1 MTTSDNCPGETL
13 LQTAGLASGS
23 VFPVGTTTNT
33 FEVTDA
39 SGNTASCSFYVTVN
53 DTEPPVANCAAPFTV
68 QLDASGNAT
77 ISVTD
82 IDNGS
87 TDNCGIAS
95 LSIDPSSF
103 TCADVGPNTVTLTVT
118 DVNGNTSTCTTIV
131 TVEDNVPPVAV
142 CMDIIV
148 QLDANGEATITGA
161 DVDGG
166 STDNCG
172 IASLDVSPNTF
183 TCADVGL
190 NTVTLTVTDVNGNSS
205 TCTAT
210 VTVEDS
216 VPPVAVCMDITV
228 QLDANGE
235 ATITGA
241 DVDGGSTDACGIA
254 SLDVSPSMFDCSN
267 VGPNTVTLTVT
278 DVNGNSST
286 CTATVTVEDSVPP
299 VIACP
304 MDISVSTDPGICGAE
319 VFFAD
324 AVALDACGIDTV
336 IQTQGP
342 PSGSTFPV
350 GDTLIEFT
358 ATDVNGNSTACTFT
372 VTVADDDAPTAVCQD
387 ITVQLDAN
395 GQATITAGD
404 IDGGSSDNCAID
416 TISASPTSFDC
427 SDVGDNPV
435 TLTVTDI
442 YGNSSTC
449 TAIVTV
455 EDNVAPAASCMDIT
469 VELDANGQA
478 TITGAD
484 VDGGSSDACGI
495 ASATTYNLDPSSS
508 LPLLTGDAVVH
519 GPVPLTPAEFLA
531 GPDSVKLHAAQLESA
546 PCRMV
551 VVHRLRTDMPDCV
564 VAKQP
569 ADHQPLGFHAV
580 APAAQLRVDPRADH
594 SAPHEAVVRTV
605 ILIANMP
612 ARCQLLHGKAA
623 VLR

>member
-1 MTTSDNCPGETL
+1 M
-13 LQTAGLASGS
+13 
-23 VFPVGTTTNT
+23 
-33 FEVTDA
+33 
-39 SGNTASCSFYVTVN
+39 
-53 DTEPPVANCAAPFTV
+53 
-68 QLDASGNAT
+68 
-77 ISVTD
+77 
-82 IDNGS
+82 
-87 TDNCGIAS
+87 
-95 LSIDPSSF
+95 
-103 TCADVGPNTVTLTVT
+103 
-118 DVNGNTSTCTTIV
+118 
-131 TVEDNVPPVAV
+131 
-142 CMDIIV
+142 
-148 QLDANGEATITGA
+148 
-161 DVDGG
+161 DGG

-254 SLDVSPSMFDCSN
+254 SLDVSPNMFDCSN

-324 AVALDACGIDTV
+324 AVAWMPVASI
-336 IQTQGP
+336 
-342 PSGSTFPV
+342 PSSRHRGRRREAPSR
-350 GDTLIEFT
+350 GRYLIEFT

-404 IDGGSSDNCAID
+404 IDGGP
-416 TISASPTSFDC
+416 PT
-427 SDVGDNPV
+427 
-435 TLTVTDI
+435 TV
-442 YGNSSTC
+442 
-449 TAIVTV
+449 
-455 EDNVAPAASCMDIT
+455 P
-469 VELDANGQA
+469 
-478 TITGAD
+478 
-484 VDGGSSDACGI
+484 
-495 ASATTYNLDPSSS
+495 
-508 LPLLTGDAVVH
+508 
-519 GPVPLTPAEFLA
+519 
-531 GPDSVKLHAAQLESA
+531 
-546 PCRMV
+546 
-551 VVHRLRTDMPDCV
+551 
-564 VAKQP
+564 
-569 ADHQPLGFHAV
+569 
-580 APAAQLRVDPRADH
+580 
-594 SAPHEAVVRTV
+594 
-605 ILIANMP
+605 
-612 ARCQLLHGKAA
+612 
-623 VLR
+623 